1 MDFPSFVLG
10 ASAMG
15 CLVIATF
22 FLRFWRDTGDRFF
35 AAFSL
40 GFTVFAAN
48 RLILLVVGD
57 NEEARTYVYL
67 VRLLAFLLII
77 GAVVDKNRPQAD

>member
-1 MDFPSFVLG
+1 MDFASFVLG
-10 ASAMG
+10 ASAMA

-22 FLRFWRDTGDRFF
+22 FLRFWRETGDRFF

-40 GFTVFAAN
+40 AFAVFAAN
-48 RLILLVVGD
+48 RVVLLIAGD

-67 VRLLAFLLII
+67 IRLAAFLLII
-77 GAVVDKNRPQAD
+77 AAVVEKNRPQRR

>member
-1 MDFPSFVLG
+1 MDFSSFVLG

-22 FLRFWRDTGDRFF
+22 FVRFWRDTGDRFF

-40 GFTVFAAN
+40 AFAVFASN
-48 RLILLVVGD
+48 RVILLIVGD

-67 VRLLAFLLII
+67 VRLVAFLLII
-77 GAVVDKNRPQAD
+77 AAVVDKNRPQAD